1 MEERKKDHITLALNS
16 AMSAIEKDSRFT
28 YEPMLTSFPT
38 LKALPHTIAG
48 KTMKFPFW
56 ISSMTGG
63 TRMAR
68 KINSNLARAAN
79 EFGLGMGLGSCR
91 IILDN
96 EKFLPDFDMRPVIGD
111 EQPLFANIG
120 IAQLEQMLDQDRLN
134 ELHDLVSLLKAD
146 GMIVHVNPMHEF
158 FQMEGD
164 TIQHPPVETIRAFL
178 HDASYPVIV
187 KEVGQG
193 MGKESLR
200 SLMKLPLEAIEFGAF
215 GGTNFARVEMMRDK
229 NADNALYEPLAY
241 IGHTAEEMTIL
252 ANAIQNE
259 GQARIETS
267 HLIISGGLKSFLDGF
282 YLSSISRMPAVFGMA
297 SQFLKYAKEDYNGL
311 KTFTQNQINGLLV
324 ARAFLR
330 INR

>member
-1 MEERKKDHITLALNS
+1 MEERKKDHISLALNS
-16 AMSAIEKDSRFT
+16 ALSAIEKDDRFI
-28 YEPMLTSFPT
+28 YEPMLTSFPV
-38 LKALPHTIAG
+38 LKELPHTISG
-48 KTMKFPFW
+48 KTMRFPFW

-63 TRMAR
+63 TRLAR
-68 KINSNLARAAN
+68 KINTNLAQVAK

-96 EKFLPDFDMRPVIGD
+96 EKYLPDFDMRPVIGD

-120 IAQLEQMLDQDRLN
+120 IAQLEQMLEQDRLS

-146 GMIVHVNPMHEF
+146 GMIIHVNPMHEF

-164 TIQHPPVETIRAFL
+164 QILHPPVETVRAFL
-178 HDASYPVIV
+178 HDANYPVIV

-252 ANAIQNE
+252 ANEVQNE
-259 GQARIETS
+259 EQARIETAN
-267 HLIISGGLKSFLDGF
+267 LIISGGVKNFLDGF
-282 YLSSISRMPAVFGMA
+282 YLASVSRMPAVFGMA

-311 KTFTQNQINGLLV
+311 KIYTQNQINGLLV
-324 ARAFLR
+324 ARAYLR